1 MKRGANGVTDD
12 PSISVFT
19 GPELALA
26 DTVIL
31 LMKVMSMHGII
42 DGDGIQTVFSDLAD
56 RYRAQNL
63 ASAGAMADYLRR
75 HAADADYGTLI
86 RVQGPAEKSGD
97 I

>member
-1 MKRGANGVTDD
+1 VADD
-12 PSISVFT
+12 SSIPAFT

-42 DGDGIQTVFSDLAD
+42 DSASIVTVFDDLVT

-63 ASAGAMADYLRR
+63 HLAAGMANYLREHATEADRETLVRAGAPLAKPPGRS
-75 HAADADYGTLI
+75 A
-86 RVQGPAEKSGD
+86 
-97 I
+97 